1 MDNKKTI
8 LVVDDEPDAI
18 AFVNAVLSNMD
29 NFDIIPSSDGPDCL
43 EKAQAEHPD
52 LIILD
57 IMMPG
62 MDGFKVFYELRKNE
76 STKDIPIIM
85 LTGVAD
91 KVGIRFFKK
100 DMKDYMGS
108 EPAEYIEKPLDPEK
122 LQSAVQ
128 RVFETHSV

>member
-1 MDNKKTI
+1 MNNQKTI

-18 AFVNAVLSNMD
+18 TFVNAVLSNLGD
-29 NFDIIPSSDGPDCL
+29 FNIISSSDGPDCL
-43 EKAQAEHPD
+43 EKAQTEHPD

-57 IMMPG
+57 IMMPE

-100 DMKDYMGS
+100 DMQDYMGS

-122 LQSAVQ
+122 LRNAVQ